1 MKRCGKIFF
10 FESIFEEKEWKLV
23 RLGEKSEKKQVF
35 LQSRLEKLKKSDIL
49 SNIPNGNGWYKE
61 SGSLAQS
68 VEQWTENPCVPGS
81 IPGAATIFFTLMP
94 YEVQIGV
101 TIMLGMLI
109 FIIVVAGIYSSLEA
123 EQKKQGGKPL
133 TRSPIIRFGCGFVIF
148 LLIICI
154 IAAYA
159 NQ

>member
-1 MKRCGKIFF
+1 M
-10 FESIFEEKEWKLV
+10 S
-23 RLGEKSEKKQVF
+23 
-35 LQSRLEKLKKSDIL
+35 
-49 SNIPNGNGWYKE
+49 
-61 SGSLAQS
+61 
-68 VEQWTENPCVPGS
+68 
-81 IPGAATIFFTLMP
+81 

-133 TRSPIIRFGCGFVIF
+133 TESPIIRFGCGFVIF